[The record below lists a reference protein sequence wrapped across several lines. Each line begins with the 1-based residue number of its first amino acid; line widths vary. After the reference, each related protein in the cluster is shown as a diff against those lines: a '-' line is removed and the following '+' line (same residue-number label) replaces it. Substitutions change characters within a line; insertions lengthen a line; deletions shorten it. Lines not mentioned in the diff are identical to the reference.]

1 MEHLKKLI
9 IFDLDGTLAQSKMLP
24 DGEMTAILCDLLLKT
39 NVAVISGASFKQF
52 KDQFLTTLM
61 MCAEALSRL
70 YIMPA
75 NGSSLYKS
83 GHGGWKAVYEELLSE
98 NDREKIRGAIGEAL
112 SIAGIPLPQY
122 VYGELIEDRG
132 SQVTYSALGQEAPLE
147 TKSAWD
153 PDHAK
158 RQRIRK
164 ILVSL
169 IPEFEVRVAGT
180 TSIDVTKKGIDKAYG
195 IRKIGEHLGIPT
207 GDMLFVGDA
216 LFPGGNDYSAKKI
229 GVETIQVSGPDE
241 TKKIIKDL
249 LAKHI
254 GEYAP

>member
-1 MEHLKKLI
+1 MERLKKLI

-24 DGEMTAILCDLLLKT
+24 DGEMTAILCDLLMKT

-52 KDQFLTTLM
+52 KDQFLTTLL

-75 NGSSLYKS
+75 NGSSLYQS
-83 GHGGWKAVYEELLSE
+83 GQGGWKSVYEELLPKE
-98 NDREKIRGAIGEAL
+98 DRIKIKQAIEQA
-112 SIAGIPLPQY
+112 IATAGIPLPQR
-122 VYGELIEDRG
+122 VHGELIEDRG
-132 SQVTYSALGQEAPLE
+132 SQVTYSACGQDAPLE
-147 TKSAWD
+147 VKSVWD

-158 RQRIRK
+158 RQRIKK

-169 IPEFEVRVAGT
+169 LPDFEVRIAGT

-195 IRKIGEHLGIPT
+195 IRKIGEHLDIPI
-207 GDMLFVGDA
+207 DEMLFVGDA
-216 LFPGGNDYSAKKI
+216 VFPGGNDYSAKEL

-241 TKKIIKDL
+241 TKKIIDDL
-249 LAKHI
+249 LKKHVN
-254 GEYAP
+254 ESH